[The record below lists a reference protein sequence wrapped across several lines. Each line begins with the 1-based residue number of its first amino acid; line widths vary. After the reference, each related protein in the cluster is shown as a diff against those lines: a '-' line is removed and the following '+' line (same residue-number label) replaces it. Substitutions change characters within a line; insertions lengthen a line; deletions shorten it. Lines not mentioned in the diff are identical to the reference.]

1 MRGGFLLGALVGAVA
16 ASYFM
21 SRRNNNINLAR
32 LGEMVTSAI
41 GDGFKLVTATAGS
54 ASAAAASGTKASKGQ
69 TSNQSDQAAK
79 EQLKN
84 MIARDPAVQKE
95 VNEIV
100 SQHSH

>member
-1 MRGGFLLGALVGAVA
+1 MRGGFLLGALVGAAA

-21 SRRNNNINLAR
+21 TRRNNNINLAR

-41 GDGFKLVTATAGS
+41 GDGFKLVTATSGGT
-54 ASAAAASGTKASKGQ
+54 SAASTSGTKANKGQ
-69 TSNQSDQAAK
+69 SVQSDQAAQ

-84 MIARDPAVQKE
+84 MIAKDPAVQKE